1 MSPDFAGGFRYVLEL
16 ADGSGADPVFFNRA
30 LPPEAWRAGDEFL
43 APSDLTRF
51 RILAT
56 GELEPRGT
64 EHADG
69 VWIIEAVEPQP

>member
-1 MSPDFAGGFRYVLEL
+1 
-16 ADGSGADPVFFNRA
+16 VFFNRA